1 MSKVKSDNEIYSLKS
16 LFKNG
21 SATIKPYF
29 NKNKVIKIDLEY
41 EFINFD
47 QNIHNLIFK
56 QYTKLEKII
65 AQIYLIKKCNYYGN
79 K

>member
-21 SATIKPYF
+21 SVTIKPYF

-47 QNIHNLIFK
+47 QNIHNLI
-56 QYTKLEKII
+56 L
-65 AQIYLIKKCNYYGN
+65 
-79 K
+79 